1 MLTFSQARI
10 QFDQL
15 DAPEFTGKYIAPA
28 RTPNIEA
35 SRHRVHCKLPLKIP
49 SELPVTF
56 HGSFAITGDRKTVA
70 FEGEDGLSAWN
81 RWLLT
86 ECIADFYIDFI
97 CNAAPRYG
105 TDTFKLWPERMR
117 SRGEASRLSLA
128 VAASFWNKIGE
139 GSRRHDHLYPLANI
153 QASHVDSS
161 KTDLK
166 RPKARASRV
175 THPVV
180 TLENAHFNFLHE
192 PNAGQM
198 EPLLQMLALNV
209 VRPPAILRSHIR
221 AAIKTEWLTEVGPSL
236 LSRIF
241 REQPNIAVL
250 EKHIIALPD
259 EKARSIFFAAFLNS
273 IIPRF
278 DDGDRTALHV
288 LDGCS
293 IVPRPDLSLHFG
305 ILKFNQ
311 GEGTPFHLVADK
323 TEQKL
328 FPLACGQFV
337 HDKLLTPSFST
348 ETNGLL
354 QSNYLDGLTQSGAN
368 IRKLDIGDLGPL
380 FEKQSS
386 HNMKT
391 EDAIDSYPKW
401 MAGFWHYLNL
411 KFRAMSTKST
421 TGTDILSVKGFLTKA
436 GLWDQHIFL
445 LSSSNAKTLTY
456 ITPADFEDGPYIVEP
471 GNPEQKQLC
480 VEVSRLS
487 RVDPSCLPFML
498 KESEESLDSEPA
510 FARLTKALKRIQK
523 ASSSSLEVM
532 LDPEL
537 SAKSREVLRSLMLH
551 HLAPKSTSDKVQEAT
566 TLLHLPVW
574 PRAGSTH
581 DTASCGFVSL
591 SNAQISDES
600 ALFVPW
606 MKNMDRFIEPDIVAR
621 YKKKIGLLGL
631 GISSVASIWEGIK
644 ADLPVDLSGALA
656 RQQHLKLLQTLHYN
670 NVAVLNDRV
679 APNGTGTLCK
689 PRDLYDDRVELFQE
703 AFRFEQEQHFVHP
716 EIRSQLPF
724 FVKNGMKTMQKG
736 GIINQHDFL
745 ECTLTLRRSFHKSVP
760 DEAYRRAA
768 EKATEYLQFEK
779 QDFHNWNQQHWQTI
793 SSVPMFRVGRQV
805 EREPVYRQ
813 SRMLELTSEQQY
825 CALSEAGRPVDSRI
839 CWSQYKMLANPP
851 ADFVF
856 EQRPGGGGPS
866 MIKVYDHLKYL
877 VSLCQSLQPTEV
889 SEYLKDIQACYSY
902 MQKYPAAVQTL
913 PNVRHAAIWFN
924 LDSTATTKI
933 AKEQLAVKLLP
944 AHVLC
949 LDAPCKLSSPQN
961 VGRRY

>member
-28 RTPNIEA
+28 RTSNIEA
-35 SRHRVHCKLPLKIP
+35 PRHKVHCKLPLKIP
-49 SELPVTF
+49 SGLPVTF

-117 SRGEASRLSLA
+117 SRGEASSLSLA
-128 VAASFWNKIGE
+128 VAGSFWNKIGE

-153 QASHVDSS
+153 QASHVDTG

-180 TLENAHFNFLHE
+180 TLENAHFNFLLE
-192 PNAGQM
+192 ANSGQM

-209 VRPPAILRSHIR
+209 VRPPAVLRSHIR

-250 EKHIIALPD
+250 EKHITALPD
-259 EKARSIFFAAFLNS
+259 ERARSIFFAAFLNS

-293 IVPRPDLSLHFG
+293 IVPRPDLSLPLG

-311 GEGTPFHLVADK
+311 GEETPFHLVADK

-328 FPLACGQFV
+328 FPLACDQFV
-337 HDKLLTPSFST
+337 HDKLLTPSPSV
-348 ETNGLL
+348 EMNGLP
-354 QSNYLDGLTQSGAN
+354 QRNYLHSLTQSGAN
-368 IRKLDIGDLGPL
+368 IRSVEIEDIGPL
-380 FEKQSS
+380 FERQSS
-386 HNMKT
+386 HNFKT
-391 EDAIDSYPKW
+391 EDAIDTYPKW
-401 MAGFWHYLNL
+401 IASFWHYLNL
-411 KFRAMSTKST
+411 KLRT
-421 TGTDILSVKGFLTKA
+421 TGTDTFSVKDFLTRA
-436 GLWDQHIFL
+436 GLWDQHIYL
-445 LSSSNAKTLTY
+445 LSSSNGESFTY
-456 ITPADFEDGPYIVEP
+456 IKPADFEDGQYIVEP
-471 GNPEQKQLC
+471 SNPEQKQLC
-480 VEVSRLS
+480 IEVSHLS
-487 RVDPSCLPFML
+487 RVDPACLPSML
-498 KESEESLDSEPA
+498 TESEENLDNEPA
-510 FARLTKALKRIQK
+510 FARLTKALTRIQK
-523 ASSSSLEVM
+523 VSGSSLEVI
-532 LDPEL
+532 LDAEL
-537 SAKSREVLRSLMLH
+537 SAKSREILRNLMLQ
-551 HLAPKSTSDKVQEAT
+551 HLATKPSSDKVQDAS

-581 DTASCGFVSL
+581 DTASCGYVSL
-591 SNAQISDES
+591 SNAQISDDS

-606 MKNMDRFIEPDIVAR
+606 MKNMDRFIEPNIVAR
-621 YKKKIGLLGL
+621 HKSKIRLLGL
-631 GISSVASIWEGIK
+631 GISSVASIWAGIK
-644 ADLPVDLSGALA
+644 ADLPADLSGSPAS
-656 RQQHLKLLQTLHYN
+656 QQHLKLLEMLHRN

-679 APNGTGTLCK
+679 APNGTGLLCK

-703 AFRFEQEQHFVHP
+703 AFRFEQEEHFVQP
-716 EIRSQLPF
+716 DIRSQLTF
-724 FVKNGMKTMQKG
+724 LVKNGMRTMQKG

-745 ECTLTLRRSFHKSVP
+745 ECTLTLHRSFHKKVP
-760 DEAYRRAA
+760 DAAYRRAA

-779 QDFHNWNQQHWQTI
+779 QDFHSWNQQHWQII
-793 SSVPMFRVGRQV
+793 SSVPMFRVGQQV
-805 EREPVYRQ
+805 ERQPVYRQ

-825 CALSEAGRPVDSRI
+825 CALNEAGRPADSRI

-877 VSLCQSLQPTEV
+877 VSLCQSLQPIEV
-889 SEYLKDIQACYSY
+889 SEYLKDIQACYGY
-902 MQKYPAAVQTL
+902 MQKYPAAVHTL

-944 AHVLC
+944 AQVLC
-949 LDAPCKLSSPQN
+949 LDAPCKLSDPQI
-961 VGRRY
+961 VGRKY